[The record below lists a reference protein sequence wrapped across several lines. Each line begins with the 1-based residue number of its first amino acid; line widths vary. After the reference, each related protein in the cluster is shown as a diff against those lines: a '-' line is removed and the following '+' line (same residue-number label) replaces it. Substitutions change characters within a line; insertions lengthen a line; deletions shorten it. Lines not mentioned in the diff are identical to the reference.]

1 MRTPETRLYRD
12 AEDGDMF
19 AVKWVMPEG
28 PRKGVIRLSFV
39 IHIDD
44 ITETFGEEL
53 YNSAVELGR
62 GEYMEVLL
70 AGKEDK

>member
-12 AEDGDMF
+12 VDDGDFF

-28 PRKGVIRLSFV
+28 PRKGVIRLAFV

-53 YNSAVELGR
+53 YNSAIELGR

>member
-12 AEDGDMF
+12 VDDGDMI

-28 PRKGVIRLSFV
+28 PRKGVIRQSFV

-44 ITETFGEEL
+44 ITETFGEDL
-53 YNSAVELGR
+53 YYSAIELGR

-70 AGKEDK
+70 SGKEDK

>member
-28 PRKGVIRLSFV
+28 PRKGVIRQSFV

-44 ITETFGEEL
+44 IEETFGEDL
-53 YNSAVELGR
+53 YSSAVGLGR

-70 AGKEDK
+70 SGKEDR

>member
-28 PRKGVIRLSFV
+28 QRKGVIRQSFV

-53 YNSAVELGR
+53 YNTAVELGR
-62 GEYMEVLL
+62 GEYVEVLL
-70 AGKEDK
+70 AGKEDR

>member
-1 MRTPETRLYRD
+1 MRTPEARLYRNTFD
-12 AEDGDMF
+12 NDMF
-19 AVKWVMPEG
+19 AVKLVMLKG
-28 PRKGVIRLSFV
+28 PDRLSFE

-44 ITETFGEEL
+44 IKETFGEEL
-53 YNSAVELGR
+53 YSSAVQLGR